1 MSILTTETRGG
12 MVENVHCGTVCVV
25 SERGVE
31 YSTGRYTDE
40 YFFRSSSKP
49 IQALPVLLLGLD
61 KKYGLSDDECAIMA
75 GSNAGEKYCTDVVQ
89 SLMVKAGVT
98 EDDLVM
104 KPRYSSHE
112 ATKFAALAA
121 GEGPKKIWHGCTP
134 KHIGCILVQREL
146 TGSGKGYEQ
155 PDSAVQ
161 RLIRYVISMFTDTPY
176 DAIRLGCDGCGVP
189 VFAVPGPALAKSYLR
204 MACPELLPDKGMAD
218 VTRCMTKLM
227 NTYPHLVRGNEY
239 LCSVL
244 NSYPNLAAKGGA
256 SGVYTFGLKK
266 ERLGV
271 MLKIYDG
278 TETSWQ
284 PVVAEILRQVSPE
297 NNAEL
302 IRKLETT
309 ELLGTTCRDIRN
321 MTGAVIGQMTPVF
334 KLDKHM

>member
-1 MSILTTETRGG
+1 MSLLTTETRGG
-12 MVENVHCGTVCVV
+12 MVENVHYGTVCVV

-61 KKYGLSDDECAIMA
+61 KKYGLSEDECAIMA

-89 SLMVKAGVT
+89 SLMAKAGVT

-112 ATKFAALAA
+112 GTKFAALAA
-121 GEGPKKIWHGCTP
+121 GEPPKKIWHGCTP

-161 RLIRYVISMFTDTPY
+161 RLIRYVIAMFTDTPY
-176 DAIRLGCDGCGVP
+176 DAIGLGCDGCGVP

-204 MACPELLPDKGMAD
+204 MACPDLLPDKSLSD
-218 VTRCMTKLM
+218 VTLRMTKLM
-227 NTYPHLVRGNEY
+227 NKYPQLIRGNEY

-244 NSYPNLAAKGGA
+244 NSFPNLAAKGGA

-284 PVVAEILRQVSPE
+284 PVIAEILRQVSPE
-297 NNAEL
+297 NNREL

-309 ELLGTTCRDIRN
+309 ELIGTTCRDIRN

-334 KLDKHM
+334 KLDKPM

>member
-1 MSILTTETRGG
+1 MSVLTTETRGG
-12 MVENVHCGTVCVV
+12 MVENVHCGAICVV
-25 SERGVE
+25 SERGTE
-31 YSTGRYTDE
+31 YSAGRSTDD

-61 KKYGLSDDECAIMA
+61 KKYGLSDEECAIMA
-75 GSNAGEKYCTDVVQ
+75 GSNAGEVYCTDVVQ
-89 SLMVKAGVT
+89 SLMAKAGVT

-112 ATKFAALAA
+112 KTKFAALAA
-121 GEGPKKIWHGCTP
+121 GEPPKKIWHGCTP
-134 KHIGCILVQREL
+134 KHVGCILVQRAL

-176 DAIRLGCDGCGVP
+176 ESIRLGCDGCGVP
-189 VFAVPGPALAKSYLR
+189 VFAVPGPALALSYLR
-204 MACPELLPDKGMAD
+204 MACPELLTDRGLSD
-218 VTRCMTKLM
+218 VTRRMANLM
-227 NTYPHLVRGNEY
+227 NTYPQLVRGNEY
-239 LCSVL
+239 LCTVL
-244 NSYPNLAAKGGA
+244 NSFPNVVAKGGA
-256 SGVYTFGLKK
+256 SGVYTFGLKE

-297 NNAEL
+297 KNSAL
-302 IRKLETT
+302 IEKLETT

-321 MTGAVIGQMTPVF
+321 MTGSVIGQMTPVF
-334 KLDKHM
+334 KLDKHL

>member
-31 YSTGRYTDE
+31 YSTGRYTDD

-61 KKYGLSDDECAIMA
+61 KKYGLSEDECAIMA

-89 SLMVKAGVT
+89 SLMAKAGVT

-104 KPRYSSHE
+104 KPRYE

-176 DAIRLGCDGCGVP
+176 DVIRLGCDGCGVP

-204 MACPELLPDKGMAD
+204 MACPELLADKSLAD
-218 VTRCMTKLM
+218 VTLRMTKLM
-227 NTYPHLVRGNEY
+227 NKYPQLVRGNEY

-244 NSYPNLAAKGGA
+244 NSFPNLAAKGGA

-297 NNAEL
+297 INREL
-302 IRKLETT
+302 VHKLETT
-309 ELLGTTCRDIRN
+309 ELIGTICRDIRN

>member
-1 MSILTTETRGG
+1 MILTTETRGG

-61 KKYGLSDDECAIMA
+61 KKYGLSEDECAIMA

-89 SLMVKAGVT
+89 SLMAKAGVT

-112 ATKFAALAA
+112 GTKFAALAA
-121 GEGPKKIWHGCTP
+121 GEPPKKIWHGCTP

-176 DAIRLGCDGCGVP
+176 EAITLGCDGCGVP

-204 MACPELLPDKGMAD
+204 MACPELLPDKGMSD
-218 VTRCMTKLM
+218 VTARMTKLM
-227 NTYPHLVRGNEY
+227 NKYPYLVRGNEY
-239 LCSVL
+239 LCTVL
-244 NSYPNLAAKGGA
+244 NSDPNLTAKGGA

-297 NNAEL
+297 INREL
-302 IRKLETT
+302 IQKLETT
-309 ELLGTTCRDIRN
+309 ELIGTTCRNIRN
-321 MTGAVIGQMTPVF
+321 MTGAVIGEMTPVF
-334 KLDKHM
+334 KLDKHF